1 MVESV
6 RRPIFL
12 RGRCDAASV
21 ATNKARLTVRKGDLK
36 GPECQARNRI
46 LVVDGGG
53 QGDHR
58 GGPCITPG
66 LEDSSAGRIKRSRC
80 VEDTQR
86 EVINQVCVMKESE
99 GPRTGLEGLSKNS
112 RGRIHRGRD
121 WAPQSRGTFLGPEI
135 TVSSHACYGWRV
147 PLHPLRFLPIN

>member
-1 MVESV
+1 MGREGIFSKKMQRPGSRKQQCMVESV

-36 GPECQARNRI
+36 GPKCQARNRI

-58 GGPCITPG
+58 EGPCITPG

-80 VEDTQR
+80 VEDTER
-86 EVINQVCVMKESE
+86 EVINQACVMESE
-99 GPRTGLEGLSKNS
+99 GPKDRPG
-112 RGRIHRGRD
+112 
-121 WAPQSRGTFLGPEI
+121 GP
-135 TVSSHACYGWRV
+135 
-147 PLHPLRFLPIN
+147 F